1 MHAPNVKP
9 EVSAGQDWRSTS
21 LVTIESSADRGQ
33 VIDCGYG
40 HMVYVPDDVVLPE
53 AIELLFVTLGA
64 AGPVVAHPRVLV
76 VAGAGA
82 DQICD
87 ENRTATPPE
96 QQGNIDA

>member
-40 HMVYVPDDVVLPE
+40 HMVYVPDDGPFLHRCSCGQTFERRGWTYPV
-53 AIELLFVTLGA
+53 EL
-64 AGPVVAHPRVLV
+64 R
-76 VAGAGA
+76 
-82 DQICD
+82 
-87 ENRTATPPE
+87 
-96 QQGNIDA
+96 